1 MNSIKLR
8 PLTLED
14 AGYIYSANTGNVRKY
29 FMQFKNIGE
38 VNVWIADTLTL
49 VKKGEKKEFVI
60 FNQDNEFIGMI
71 AIWNK
76 KQGKGEIS
84 IWIKESAQRRGYAK
98 LALET
103 LLSKYSIPYST
114 LEYMADADNLASI
127 KLAQSA
133 GFRRVD
139 DPKGAAMYKFEWKR

>member
-1 MNSIKLR
+1 MH
-8 PLTLED
+8 
-14 AGYIYSANTGNVRKY
+14 
-29 FMQFKNIGE
+29 FKNIGE
-38 VNVWIADTLTL
+38 VRAWIEVTLDL

-71 AIWNK
+71 AIWDK

-84 IWIKESAQRRGYAK
+84 IWIKESVQRKGYAK

-139 DPKGAAMYKFEWKR
+139 DPKESAMYKFEWKR